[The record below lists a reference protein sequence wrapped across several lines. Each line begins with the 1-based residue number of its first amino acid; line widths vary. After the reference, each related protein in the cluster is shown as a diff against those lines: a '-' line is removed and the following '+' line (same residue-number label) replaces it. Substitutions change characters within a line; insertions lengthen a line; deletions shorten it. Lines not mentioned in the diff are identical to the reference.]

1 MASTASIGCIG
12 GFGGADSIRGTDGT
26 GCTEAIGGMES
37 AGWTACIESTPDID
51 CIAGIDGTGCTV
63 CVEGIGCTCCIGCI
77 ESIGCIGCIESMDC
91 IKSIGC
97 VEGIGC
103 IGCVGC
109 IGCIES
115 MDCVGCI
122 GCIKSMDCVGCVEGI
137 GCIKSMD
144 CVGCPKSIDCI
155 KSMGCVGCSALFVS
169 AKKSSSKGI
178 EGGGAA
184 AFVSFSPFASDGADT
199 AGNARKL
206 KGSELDGAASGF
218 SAGRSDSGLLGVS
231 LCGGRRE
238 SGWLERAERSK
249 ELEKEAPWRM
259 EAARSTQT
267 SHCSSLIFR
276 DSFTSTKVQI

>member
-51 CIAGIDGTGCTV
+51 CIAGIDGTGCTG

-77 ESIGCIGCIESMDC
+77 ESIGCIGCIEFMDC
-91 IKSIGC
+91 VGC
-97 VEGIGC
+97 AEGIGC
-103 IGCVGC
+103 IEFMDCIGCAEGIGCIEFMDC

-115 MDCVGCI
+115 I
-122 GCIKSMDCVGCVEGI
+122 
-137 GCIKSMD
+137 D
-144 CVGCPKSIDCI
+144 CVGCPKSIGCI
-155 KSMGCVGCSALFVS
+155 KSMDCVGCSALFVS

>member
-1 MASTASIGCIG
+1 MESTASIGCIG

-37 AGWTACIESTPDID
+37 AGWTACIESTPDIG
-51 CIAGIDGTGCTV
+51 CIAGIDGTGCTGR
-63 CVEGIGCTCCIGCI
+63 VEGIGCTCCIGCI
-77 ESIGCIGCIESMDC
+77 ESTGCIGCIESIGCIGCMESMDC

-97 VEGIGC
+97 VKGIGC
-103 IGCVGC
+103 IGCVGF

-115 MDCVGCI
+115 MDCI
-122 GCIKSMDCVGCVEGI
+122 
-137 GCIKSMD
+137 
-144 CVGCPKSIDCI
+144 GCPKSTDCI
-155 KSMGCVGCSALFVS
+155 ESMDCVGCSALFVS

>member
-1 MASTASIGCIG
+1 MESTASIGCIG
-12 GFGGADSIRGTDGT
+12 GFGGADSIRGTGGT

-37 AGWTACIESTPDID
+37 AGWTACIESTPDIG
-51 CIAGIDGTGCTV
+51 CIAGIDGTGCTG

-77 ESIGCIGCIESMDC
+77 KSTGCIGCMESMDC

-109 IGCIES
+109 IGCI
-115 MDCVGCI
+115 
-122 GCIKSMDCVGCVEGI
+122 
-137 GCIKSMD
+137 KSMD
-144 CVGCPKSIDCI
+144 CVGCPKSIDCVGCPKSIDCI
-155 KSMGCVGCSALFVS
+155 KSIGCVGCSALFVS